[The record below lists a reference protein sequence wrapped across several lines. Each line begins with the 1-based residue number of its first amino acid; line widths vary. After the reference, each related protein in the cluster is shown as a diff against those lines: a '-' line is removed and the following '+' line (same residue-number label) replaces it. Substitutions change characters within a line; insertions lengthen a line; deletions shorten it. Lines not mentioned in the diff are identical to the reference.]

1 MYLFSNT
8 FKKPSAWIFYSSVIL
23 GIGQLFFFEFISSL
37 SSGLELNVPM
47 FLSDWLIQG
56 EQFWIKNNL
65 VDEIISLLLV
75 VSGIVHGFSKERI
88 EDELISRIRLES
100 LAWSVQINFM
110 FVILETVFIF
120 GIHFYEVMII
130 QLFLILLLFNLKQHV
145 ALNRFYKQADEK

>member
-1 MYLFSNT
+1 
-8 FKKPSAWIFYSSVIL
+8 
-23 GIGQLFFFEFISSL
+23 
-37 SSGLELNVPM
+37 M
-47 FLSDWLIQG
+47 FLTDWLIQG

-65 VDEIISLLLV
+65 MDEIISLLLV
-75 VSGIVHGFSKERI
+75 ISGIIHGFSKERV

-100 LAWSVQINFM
+100 LAWSVQVNFA

>member
-23 GIGQLFFFEFISSL
+23 GICHLFFFESISSL

-47 FLSDWLIQG
+47 FLTDWLIQG

-65 VDEIISLLLV
+65 MDEIISLLLV
-75 VSGIVHGFSKERI
+75 ISGIIHGFSKERV

-100 LAWSVQINFM
+100 LAWSVQVNFA

>member
-8 FKKPSAWIFYSSVIL
+8 FKKPSAWIFYLSVVL
-23 GIGQLFFFEFISSL
+23 GSCQLFFYESISSL
-37 SSGLELNVPM
+37 TSGLERNVPM
-47 FLSDWLIQG
+47 FFSDHLLSG
-56 EQFWIKNNL
+56 GQFWVKNNL
-65 VDEIISLLLV
+65 VDEIISLFIV
-75 VSGIVHGFSKERI
+75 TSGIIHGFSKERV

>member
-1 MYLFSNT
+1 MFFSDH
-8 FKKPSAWIFYSSVIL
+8 L
-23 GIGQLFFFEFISSL
+23 L
-37 SSGLELNVPM
+37 SG
-47 FLSDWLIQG
+47 G
-56 EQFWIKNNL
+56 QFWVKNNL
-65 VDEIISLLLV
+65 VDEIISLFIV
-75 VSGIVHGFSKERI
+75 TSGIIHGFSKEPV

-130 QLFLILLLFNLKQHV
+130 QLFLILLLFNLKQHI